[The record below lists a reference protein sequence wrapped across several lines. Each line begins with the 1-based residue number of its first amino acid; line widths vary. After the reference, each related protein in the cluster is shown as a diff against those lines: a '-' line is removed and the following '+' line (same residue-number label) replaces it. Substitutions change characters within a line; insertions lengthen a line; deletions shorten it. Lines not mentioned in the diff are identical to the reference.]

1 MLKLPEVSNAWV
13 PAIGRIGD
21 AEVILM
27 IKDKR
32 DILEVLQSELNFIE
46 QRGYRRSV
54 RVPWRPKS
62 AFQDS
67 RTCLNYAYLD
77 KPHPCSECQLI
88 DFVPGDMRSER
99 VPCHFIPLDQSGET
113 IEDLELENNQHQ
125 LERAL
130 ITWLRARIKEIVTT
144 RQLAEGQVQAS

>member
-1 MLKLPEVSNAWV
+1 
-13 PAIGRIGD
+13 
-21 AEVILM
+21 M

-32 DILEVLQSELNFIE
+32 DILEVLQAELKFIE
-46 QRGYRRSV
+46 QRGYGRSV
-54 RVPWRPKS
+54 RIPWKPKS

-88 DFVPGDMRSER
+88 DFVPGDKRAER
-99 VPCHFIPLDQSGET
+99 VPCHSIPLDESGET
-113 IEDLELENNQHQ
+113 IDELELQNNQLQ

-130 ITWLRARIKEIVTT
+130 KTWLRARITGIEASRRVS
-144 RQLAEGQVQAS
+144 EEQVQAS

>member
-1 MLKLPEVSNAWV
+1 
-13 PAIGRIGD
+13 
-21 AEVILM
+21 M

-32 DILEVLQSELNFIE
+32 DILEVLQAELKFIE
-46 QRGYRRSV
+46 QRGYSRSV
-54 RVPWRPKS
+54 RIPWKPKS

-88 DFVPGDMRSER
+88 DFVPGDKRAER
-99 VPCHFIPLDQSGET
+99 VPCHFIPLDESGET
-113 IEDLELENNQHQ
+113 IDELELQNNQLQ

-130 ITWLRARIKEIVTT
+130 KTWLRARITGIEASRRVSG
-144 RQLAEGQVQAS
+144 EQVEAS